1 MICPKCG
8 KETSNNS
15 TFCTNCGTKL
25 KDSVPQ
31 HEQAQSTSYYQQP
44 TQNNYKQP
52 YPNYQQPT
60 QNYYGQPVQ
69 GTPLNAENPSAT
81 KALVFGIIAICLCW
95 FPIAS
100 IILGAFAVK
109 FGNQTVQNANQ
120 GYDKRSYGTASKI
133 LGIISIILCAL
144 MTIYWIVVA
153 IIAAAVFSQIAI
165 GIGSNFYY

>member
-1 MICPKCG
+1 M
-8 KETSNNS
+8 
-15 TFCTNCGTKL
+15 
-25 KDSVPQ
+25 
-31 HEQAQSTSYYQQP
+31 
-44 TQNNYKQP
+44 
-52 YPNYQQPT
+52 
-60 QNYYGQPVQ
+60 
-69 GTPLNAENPSAT
+69 
-81 KALVFGIIAICLCW
+81 FGIIAICLCW

-109 FGNQTVQNANQ
+109 FGNQTIQNANQ
-120 GYDKRSYGTASKI
+120 GYNKRSYGTASKI